1 MLIHRQSRADD
12 EMALAGAPF
21 LVANAAAT
29 PEDGFN
35 IVDRRSSNMAESPI
49 IRTDEGAANAR
60 ILAKEV
66 KADFRRVEAASVKM
80 MTRFSSAEGKRQFVR
95 YFSIL
100 QLNAHFVSVIAR
112 AKLKSEDVSRIES
125 LLRDKLMAAADE
137 LNQAIDGAEALFK
150 VHGITRIATYDTLP
164 LEIEV
169 GIMSSI
175 GRRYFEILNKL
186 DQLMPMLQTL
196 EVHEVIT
203 ANEADIQ
210 RARFKRLIRNL
221 ATSTRNLATELRR
234 RMNAL
239 DAFEA
244 SRERPKTVR
253 DNSAS
258 ERIGNTATSSADV
271 ESGSS
276 SDETPALALAG
287 TGAETSRGSETEQEH
302 QD

>member
-1 MLIHRQSRADD
+1 
-12 EMALAGAPF
+12 
-21 LVANAAAT
+21 
-29 PEDGFN
+29 
-35 IVDRRSSNMAESPI
+35 MAESPI
-49 IRTDEGAANAR
+49 VRTDEGAVNAR

-66 KADFRRVEAASVKM
+66 KADFRRVEAASVKI
-80 MTRFSSAEGKRQFVR
+80 MTRLSSAEGKRQFVR

-112 AKLKSEDVSRIES
+112 TKLKSEDVTQIEN
-125 LLRDKLMAAADE
+125 LLRDKLVAAADE

-150 VHGITRIATYDTLP
+150 AHGITRIATYDTLP

-175 GRRYFEILNKL
+175 GRRYFELLNKL

-210 RARFKRLIRNL
+210 RAGFKRLIRNL
-221 ATSTRNLATELRR
+221 ATSTRNLASEMRR
-234 RMNAL
+234 RMNVLDALAAPRERSTTAL
-239 DAFEA
+239 DHDAP
-244 SRERPKTVR
+244 ER
-253 DNSAS
+253 SGHA
-258 ERIGNTATSSADV
+258 ATSAASAAPGR
-271 ESGSS
+271 GS
-276 SDETPALALAG
+276 EATPASAPSG
-287 TGAETSRGSETEQEH
+287 TNAETSVEGNIEQEH